1 MNQKKLRSCDFE
13 RLRFPIFTSSHLLIF
28 STSFLYCLLFTFPS
42 FAWES
47 QETVRVAIFKGTAV
61 SVGGEGIAITGMIGS
76 NKVSIRSSDGIET
89 KAGRDGI
96 VVNGTS
102 YSSLE
107 IESKESGIKVN
118 GKRYRGKI
126 EIVKDNSSLILINEL
141 NLEDYLVGLI
151 NQEISSKWPMEAVK
165 AQAVVARTYALYQ
178 KNNRKYP
185 TYDLESTV
193 ASQVYSGI
201 ESEDELARQAVKETE
216 GEVAYYNGE
225 MIQALYHSSC
235 GGKTEDALEVWGKE
249 IPYLKSIKDPH
260 CTEAPNYF
268 WQYNIDMNGLRNRLM
283 RFNGGIGE
291 INSVS
296 ILKRSRTGRVTSIS
310 VRHSNGSF
318 ELPGKDFREALGFE
332 NIRSTDFTL
341 KIKGDSVYFAGSGGG
356 HGVGMC
362 QWGAKGMAEEGK
374 SYKDILKWYYPGVTI
389 KRMNGS

>member
-1 MNQKKLRSCDFE
+1 MGYGLWVII
-13 RLRFPIFTSSHLLIF
+13 LAITYYLLPITYL
-28 STSFLYCLLFTFPS
+28 

-47 QETVRVAIFKGTAV
+47 QETVRVAIYKGAAV
-61 SVGGEGIAITGMIGS
+61 SVGGEGIAITGISSS
-76 NKVSIRSSDGIET
+76 NKVSIPSSDGIEA

-96 VVNGTS
+96 VVNGTL
-102 YSSLE
+102 YSSLK
-107 IESKESGIKVN
+107 IESKEPGIKVN
-118 GKRYRGKI
+118 GKRYRGTI
-126 EIVKDNSSLILINEL
+126 EIVRDKSSLLLINEL

-151 NQEISSKWPMEAVK
+151 NQEISSRWPMEAVK

-178 KNNRKYP
+178 KKNRKYP

-193 ASQVYSGI
+193 TSQVYSGI

-216 GEVAYYNGE
+216 GEAAYYNGE

-235 GGKTEDALEVWGKE
+235 GGNTEAALEVWGKE

-268 WQYNIDMNGLRNRLM
+268 WQYKIDLNGLRDRLR
-283 RFNGGIGE
+283 RFNSGIGKIE
-291 INSVS
+291 SVS
-296 ILKRSRTGRVTSIS
+296 ILKRSSSGRVTRISIS
-310 VRHSNGSF
+310 HSKGSF
-318 ELPGKDFREALGFE
+318 VLEGKDFREALGYE

-341 KIKGDSVYFAGSGGG
+341 KIKGDSVYLAGSGGG

-362 QWGAKGMAEEGK
+362 QWGAKGMAEDGK
-374 SYKDILKWYYPGVTI
+374 SYKDILEWYYPGITI

>member
-1 MNQKKLRSCDFE
+1 MNRSRTKNQISKLWYLNLAFCILHFAF
-13 RLRFPIFTSSHLLIF
+13 FPCHSL
-28 STSFLYCLLFTFPS
+28 
-42 FAWES
+42 AWES
-47 QETVRVAIFKGTAV
+47 QETVRVAIYKGTSV
-61 SVGGEGIAITGMIGS
+61 GVGGEGIAITGMNGS
-76 NKVSIRSSDGIET
+76 DNVSIQSNDGIEA
-89 KAGRDGI
+89 KAGEDGI
-96 VVNGTS
+96 VVNGTL
-102 YSSLE
+102 YSSLK
-107 IESKESGIKVN
+107 IESKEPGIKVN
-118 GKRYRGKI
+118 GKRYRGEI
-126 EIVKDNSSLILINEL
+126 EIVRDKASLLLINEL

-178 KNNRKYP
+178 KKNRKYP

-193 ASQVYSGI
+193 TSQVYSGI

-216 GEVAYYNGE
+216 GEAAYYNGE

-268 WQYNIDMNGLRNRLM
+268 WQYKIDLNGLRDRLR
-283 RFNGGIGE
+283 RFNSGIGNIE
-291 INSVS
+291 SVS
-296 ILKRSRTGRVTSIS
+296 ILKRSGSGRVTRISI
-310 VRHSNGSF
+310 RHSKGSF
-318 ELPGKDFREALGFE
+318 VLEGKDFREALGYE

-341 KIKGDSVYFAGSGGG
+341 KIKEDSVYLAGSGGG

-362 QWGAKGMAEEGK
+362 QWGAKGMAEDGK
-374 SYKDILKWYYPGVTI
+374 SYKDILQWYYPGVTI

>member
-1 MNQKKLRSCDFE
+1 MGYGLWVII
-13 RLRFPIFTSSHLLIF
+13 LAITYYLLPITYL
-28 STSFLYCLLFTFPS
+28 

-47 QETVRVAIFKGTAV
+47 QETVRVAIYKGAAV
-61 SVGGEGIAITGMIGS
+61 SVGGEGIAITGISSS
-76 NKVSIRSSDGIET
+76 NKVSIPSSDGIEA

-96 VVNGTS
+96 VVNGTL
-102 YSSLE
+102 YSSLK
-107 IESKESGIKVN
+107 IESKEPGIKVN
-118 GKRYRGKI
+118 GKRYRGTI
-126 EIVKDNSSLILINEL
+126 EIVRDKSSLLLINEL

-151 NQEISSKWPMEAVK
+151 NQEISSRWPMEAVK

-178 KNNRKYP
+178 KKNRKYP

-193 ASQVYSGI
+193 TSQVYSGI

-216 GEVAYYNGE
+216 GEAAYYNGE

-235 GGKTEDALEVWGKE
+235 GGNTEAALEVWGKE

-268 WQYNIDMNGLRNRLM
+268 WQYKIDLNGLRDRLR
-283 RFNGGIGE
+283 RFNSGIGKIE
-291 INSVS
+291 SVS
-296 ILKRSRTGRVTSIS
+296 ILKRSSSGRVTRISI
-310 VRHSNGSF
+310 RHSKGSF
-318 ELPGKDFREALGFE
+318 VIEGKDFREALGFE
-332 NIRSTDFTL
+332 NLRSTDFTL
-341 KIKGDSVYFAGSGGG
+341 KIKGDSVSLAGSGGG

-374 SYKDILKWYYPGVTI
+374 SYIDILKWYYPGVTI

>member
-1 MNQKKLRSCDFE
+1 MN
-13 RLRFPIFTSSHLLIF
+13 RLRTKNQISKLWCLNFAFCILHFAFF
-28 STSFLYCLLFTFPS
+28 SYHS
-42 FAWES
+42 FARGS
-47 QETVRVAIFKGTAV
+47 QETIRVAIYKGAAV
-61 SVGGEGIAITGMIGS
+61 RVGGDGVAIKGVIGS
-76 NKVSIRSSDGIET
+76 DKVSTLSNANIEA

-96 VVNGTS
+96 VVNGTL
-102 YSSLE
+102 YSSLK
-107 IESKESGIKVN
+107 IESKESGFKVN

-126 EIVKDNSSLILINEL
+126 EIVMDKSSLLLTNEL

-178 KNNRKYP
+178 KKNRKYP

-193 ASQVYSGI
+193 TSQVYGGMD
-201 ESEDELARQAVKETE
+201 SEDELARQAVKETE
-216 GEVAYYNGE
+216 GEAAYYNGE

-235 GGKTEDALEVWGKE
+235 GGKTEDALEGWGKE

-268 WQYNIDMNGLRNRLM
+268 WQYKIDLNGLRDRLR
-283 RFNGGIGE
+283 RFNSGIGNIE
-291 INSVS
+291 SVS
-296 ILKRSRTGRVTSIS
+296 ILKRSGSGRVTRISI
-310 VRHSNGSF
+310 RHSKGSF
-318 ELPGKDFREALGFE
+318 VLDGKDFREALGYE

-341 KIKGDSVYFAGSGGG
+341 KVKEDSVYLAGSGGG

-374 SYKDILKWYYPGVTI
+374 SYKDILKWYYPGITI
-389 KRMNGS
+389 RRD

>member
-1 MNQKKLRSCDFE
+1 MN
-13 RLRFPIFTSSHLLIF
+13 RLRTKKQISKLWYLNFAFCILHFAFFP
-28 STSFLYCLLFTFPS
+28 CPS

-47 QETVRVAIFKGTAV
+47 QETVRVAISRGAAV
-61 SVGGEGIAITGMIGS
+61 SVGGEGIAITGINGS
-76 NKVSIRSSDGIET
+76 DNVSIQSNDGIEAR
-89 KAGRDGI
+89 AGRDGI
-96 VVNGTS
+96 VVNGRS
-102 YSSLE
+102 YSSLK
-107 IESKESGIKVN
+107 IESKESGIKVK

-126 EIVKDNSSLILINEL
+126 EIVMDKSSLLLINEL
-141 NLEDYLVGLI
+141 KLEDYLVGLI

-178 KNNRKYP
+178 KKNRKYP

-193 ASQVYSGI
+193 TSQVYGGMD
-201 ESEDELARQAVKETE
+201 SEDELARQAVKETE

-268 WQYNIDMNGLRNRLM
+268 WQYVIDLNGLRDRLM

-332 NIRSTDFTL
+332 NLRSTDFTI
-341 KIKGDSVYFAGSGGG
+341 KIKGDSVYLAGSGGG

>member
-1 MNQKKLRSCDFE
+1 MGYGLWVII
-13 RLRFPIFTSSHLLIF
+13 LAITYYLLPITYL
-28 STSFLYCLLFTFPS
+28 

-47 QETVRVAIFKGTAV
+47 QETVRVAIYKGAAV
-61 SVGGEGIAITGMIGS
+61 SVGGEGIAITGISSS
-76 NKVSIRSSDGIET
+76 NKVSIPSSDGIEA

-96 VVNGTS
+96 VVNGTL
-102 YSSLE
+102 YSSLK
-107 IESKESGIKVN
+107 IESKEPGIKVN
-118 GKRYRGKI
+118 GKRYRGTI
-126 EIVKDNSSLILINEL
+126 EIVRDKSSLLLINEL

-151 NQEISSKWPMEAVK
+151 NQEISSRWPMEAVK

-178 KNNRKYP
+178 KKNRKYP

-193 ASQVYSGI
+193 TSQVYSGI

-216 GEVAYYNGE
+216 GEAAYYNGE

-235 GGKTEDALEVWGKE
+235 GGNTEAALEVWGKE

-268 WQYNIDMNGLRNRLM
+268 WQYKIDLNGLRDRLR
-283 RFNGGIGE
+283 RFNSGIGKIE
-291 INSVS
+291 SVS
-296 ILKRSRTGRVTSIS
+296 ILKRSSSGRVTRISIS
-310 VRHSNGSF
+310 HSKGSF
-318 ELPGKDFREALGFE
+318 VLEGKDFREALGFE
-332 NIRSTDFTL
+332 NLRSTDFTV
-341 KIKGDSVYFAGSGGG
+341 KIKGDSVYLAGSGGG

-374 SYKDILKWYYPGVTI
+374 SYIDILKWYYPGVTI

>member
-1 MNQKKLRSCDFE
+1 VN
-13 RLRFPIFTSSHLLIF
+13 RLRTKKQISKLWYLNFAFCILHFAFFP
-28 STSFLYCLLFTFPS
+28 CPS

-47 QETVRVAIFKGTAV
+47 QETIRVAIYKGAV
-61 SVGGEGIAITGMIGS
+61 ASVGGEGVAITGVIGS
-76 NKVSIRSSDGIET
+76 DKVSILSNANIEA
-89 KAGRDGI
+89 KVGRDGI
-96 VVNGTS
+96 VVNGTL
-102 YSSLE
+102 YSSLK

-126 EIVKDNSSLILINEL
+126 EIVMDKPSLLLINEL

-151 NQEISSKWPMEAVK
+151 NQEISSKWPMESIK

-178 KNNRKYP
+178 KKNRKYP

-193 ASQVYSGI
+193 TSQVYGGMD
-201 ESEDELARQAVKETE
+201 SEDELARQAVKETE

-268 WQYNIDMNGLRNRLM
+268 WQYVIDLNGLRDRLM

-332 NIRSTDFTL
+332 NLRSTDFTI
-341 KIKGDSVYFAGSGGG
+341 KIKGDSVYLAGSGGG

-374 SYKDILKWYYPGVTI
+374 SYKDILEWYYPGITI